1 MLGTS
6 QGSTLPTAS
15 RASTSYPVADSIT
28 PARITS
34 YADEGAPNT
43 QLYNTCTRLWSPRR
57 RVRVDPDKTHSYSA
71 TLSIPAQ
78 QPEFPWA
85 VYLTDSDQRFRLLGF
100 DFDSGRH
107 GRRIALE
114 DSDRLASQLTELG
127 VAHLRAHSGPT
138 GGQHVWLRLA
148 ETGADPDTVR
158 QLAHALSQ
166 HYPSL
171 DTSALTNPATGA
183 VRPPDAPHRAGGR
196 STPHLQGRA
205 LLATLDEVSRGTTP
219 EVVTWLIARHPHVA
233 PPSPAP
239 RRAVHRIVEDSAG
252 PRLDRP
258 HRSLPHRTAA
268 LLGAAPQPGVDRS
281 ALTHTI
287 FLSMARAGHS
297 LDDARAAVA
306 TSPGLIRLREDA
318 ARGRDDTER
327 QWSRALARAAT
338 FTADPRQAPREPIDD
353 ELDAIEHA
361 LAATTAHWGRRG
373 GASDERILHAL
384 TALARTARTRVLDI
398 DCRRL
403 AQTCALDASTISRRL
418 RVLAGEGWVTLTT
431 PSAGTRA
438 AQWTLNLPPD
448 VGVETTSHAT
458 QGEPAPASGPG
469 IPLLPHHT
477 HDLWSPLRSGGLGAA
492 TARVH
497 WFYRAGVD
505 SLTGLSEKTGY
516 GTGYIE
522 RALIRLHSTGLL
534 ISKATGEQLLRTLE
548 IAAQTRGVAG
558 INARRAS
565 RHLVDRELFTWWN
578 EEQEWRSSRGKKRGT
593 RRTTSTGMLALPISA
608 PARVRYGRFPTRSNG
623 RADYPTARAVVS
635 QINSAVRSAA

>member
-1 MLGTS
+1 MDRT
-6 QGSTLPTAS
+6 QGIS
-15 RASTSYPVADSIT
+15 RPDAGLETHARVT
-28 PARITS
+28 PPS
-34 YADEGAPNT
+34 GDPDNT
-43 QLYNTCTRLWSPRR
+43 QLLYSTCTRLWSPRR
-57 RVRVDPDKTHSYSA
+57 RVRVDPDRQHRYSA
-71 TLSIPAQ
+71 TVSIPTQ
-78 QPEFPWA
+78 VPEHPWA

-107 GRRIALE
+107 GRGVAIE

-148 ETGADPDTVR
+148 EAGADPDTVR
-158 QLAHALSQ
+158 KLAHALSQ

-183 VRPPDAPHRAGGR
+183 VRPPGTPHRAGGR

-205 LLATLDEVSRGTTP
+205 LITALAEVNRGTTP
-219 EVVTWLIARHPHVA
+219 EVVTWLIARHPHVEQH
-233 PPSPAP
+233 PSPV
-239 RRAVHRIVEDSAG
+239 RHRAVHQIVEDSTG

-258 HRSLPHRTAA
+258 HRSLPHRTEA
-268 LLGAAPQPGVDRS
+268 LLGTAPKPGVDRS
-281 ALTHTI
+281 ALAHTI
-287 FLSMARAGHS
+287 LLSMARAGRS

-306 TSPGLIRLREDA
+306 TAPGLIRLREDA

-338 FTADPRQAPREPIDD
+338 FTANSDNAQREPIDD
-353 ELDAIEHA
+353 ELDAIVHA

-384 TALARTARTRVLDI
+384 TALARTARTRILDI

-403 AQTCALDASTISRRL
+403 GQTCALDASTVSRRL

-438 AQWTLNLPPD
+438 ARWTLNLPPD
-448 VGVETTSHAT
+448 LGAEITSHAT
-458 QGEPAPASGPG
+458 QGEPAPASGLG
-469 IPLLPHHT
+469 LTPLTHHT
-477 HDLWSPLRSGGLGAA
+477 HDLWSPLRSGGLGAL

-497 WFYRAGVD
+497 WFYRSGVH
-505 SLTGLSEKTGY
+505 SVTGLSEQTGY
-516 GTGYIE
+516 GTGAIE
-522 RALIRLHSTGLL
+522 QALTRLRSTGLL
-534 ISKATGEQLLRTLE
+534 RSNATGEQLLGVLE
-548 IAAQTRGVAG
+548 TVAQTRGVAG
-558 INARRAS
+558 TNARRAL
-565 RHLVDRELFTWWN
+565 RHLVDRELFNWWN
-578 EEQEWRSSRGKKRGT
+578 EEQEWRSTPGKKRGT

-623 RADYPTARAVVS
+623 RADYFTARAVVS
-635 QINSAVRSAA
+635 QISSASRSAA